1 MACDP
6 TNDEELILVKY
17 RGVSSPALWYRS
29 ADGGLCPMGGFQI
42 EDNEVGEVDSMF
54 VLAAK
59 DQELVSLVECGSVP

>member
-1 MACDP
+1 
-6 TNDEELILVKY
+6 
-17 RGVSSPALWYRS
+17 
-29 ADGGLCPMGGFQI
+29 MGGFQI